1 MIDLITLTSGQL
13 TKESLSAWSN
23 AMVSLIDD
31 GELNPLEA
39 HAKAKA
45 IMAALK
51 DVIDQT
57 EQQAR
62 DEADKYGGKSFQAFG
77 AKVTLK
83 DGSITPNYSDDAVW
97 VAIKKQLTDRE
108 ELLKLAFKS
117 KDAEITDTTTGEVLP
132 KVSGKGSKSSISIQF
147 I

>member
-1 MIDLITLTSGQL
+1 MLDLITLTSGQL
-13 TKESLSAWSN
+13 TKEALQRWSAD
-23 AMVSLIDD
+23 MVALIDNGD
-31 GELNPLEA
+31 LNPLEA

-83 DGSITPNYSDDAVW
+83 DGNVTPNYDEDAVW
-97 VAIKKQLTDRE
+97 NSIKQQLKERE

-117 KDAEITDTTTGEVLP
+117 KDAEITDTTTGEVVP
-132 KVSGKGSKSSISIQF
+132 RVSAKYAKSSISIQF
-147 I
+147 

>member
-1 MIDLITLTSGQL
+1 
-13 TKESLSAWSN
+13 
-23 AMVSLIDD
+23 MVALIDNGD
-31 GELNPLEA
+31 LNPLEA

-62 DEADKYGGKSFQAFG
+62 DEADKYGGKTFQAFG

-83 DGSITPNYSDDAVW
+83 DGNVTPNYDEDAVW
-97 VAIKKQLTDRE
+97 NSIKQQLKERE

-117 KDAEITDTTTGEVLP
+117 KDAEITDTTTGEVVP
-132 KVSGKGSKSSISIQF
+132 RVSAKYAKSSISIQF
-147 I
+147 

>member
-23 AMVSLIDD
+23 AMVSLIDE

-83 DGSITPNYSDDAVW
+83 DGNITPNYSDDPEW

-117 KDAEITDTTTGEVLP
+117 KDVEITDTNTGEVVP
-132 KVSGKGSKSSISIQF
+132 KVSAKYAKSSISIQF

>member
-1 MIDLITLTSGQL
+1 
-13 TKESLSAWSN
+13 
-23 AMVSLIDD
+23 MVELIDNGD
-31 GELNPLEA
+31 LNPLEA

-62 DEADKYGGKSFQAFG
+62 DEADKYGGKTFQAFG

-83 DGSITPNYSDDAVW
+83 DGNVTPNYDEDAVW
-97 VAIKKQLTDRE
+97 NSIKQQLKDRE

-117 KDAEITDTTTGEVLP
+117 KDAEITDTTTGEVVP
-132 KVSGKGSKSSISIQF
+132 RVSAKYAKSSISIQF
-147 I
+147 

>member
-1 MIDLITLTSGQL
+1 MIDLIQLTSGQL
-13 TKESLSAWSN
+13 TKESLGSWA
-23 AMVSLIDD
+23 AQMVALIDGGD
-31 GELNPLEA
+31 LNPLEA

-62 DEADKYGGKSFQAFG
+62 DEADKYGGKTFEAFG
-77 AKVTLK
+77 AKITLK
-83 DGSITPNYSDDAVW
+83 DGSVTPSYTDDAVW
-97 VAIKKQLTDRE
+97 ADIKKQLADRE
-108 ELLKLAFKS
+108 ELLKLAFKT
-117 KDAEITDTTTGEVLP
+117 KDAEITDTNTGEVVP
-132 KVSGKGSKSSISIQF
+132 RVSAKYAKSSISIQF

>member
-1 MIDLITLTSGQL
+1 MLDLITLTSGQL
-13 TKESLSAWSN
+13 TKEALQRWSAD
-23 AMVSLIDD
+23 MVALIDNGD
-31 GELNPLEA
+31 LNPLEA

-62 DEADKYGGKSFQAFG
+62 DEADKYGGKTFQAFG

-83 DGSITPNYSDDAVW
+83 DGNVTPNYDEDAVW
-97 VAIKKQLTDRE
+97 NSIKQQLKERE

-117 KDAEITDTTTGEVLP
+117 KDAEITDTTTGEVVP
-132 KVSGKGSKSSISIQF
+132 RVSAKYAKSSISIQF
-147 I
+147 

>member
-1 MIDLITLTSGQL
+1 MIDLIQLTSGQL
-13 TKESLSAWSN
+13 TKQSLSDWS
-23 AMVSLIDD
+23 AQMVALIDSGD
-31 GELNPLEA
+31 LNPLEA

-62 DEADKYGGKSFQAFG
+62 DEADKYGSKSFQAFG

-83 DGSITPNYSDDAVW
+83 DGNVTPNYEEDAVW
-97 VAIKKQLTDRE
+97 MQIKQQLKDRE

-117 KDAEITDTTTGEVLP
+117 KDAEITDTTTGEVVA
-132 KVSGKGSKSSISIQF
+132 KVSAKYAKSSISIQF
-147 I
+147 T

>member
-1 MIDLITLTSGQL
+1 MLDLITLTSGQL
-13 TKESLSAWSN
+13 TKDALQRWSAD
-23 AMVSLIDD
+23 MVALIDNGD
-31 GELNPLEA
+31 LNPLEA

-62 DEADKYGGKSFQAFG
+62 DEADKYGGKTFQAFG

-83 DGSITPNYSDDAVW
+83 DGNVTPNYDEDAVW
-97 VAIKKQLTDRE
+97 NSIKQQLKERE

-117 KDAEITDTTTGEVLP
+117 KDAEITDTTTGEVVP
-132 KVSGKGSKSSISIQF
+132 RVSAKYAKSSISIQF
-147 I
+147 

>member
-1 MIDLITLTSGQL
+1 MLDLITLTSGQL
-13 TKESLSAWSN
+13 TKDALQRWSAD
-23 AMVSLIDD
+23 MVELIDNGD
-31 GELNPLEA
+31 LNPLEA

-62 DEADKYGGKSFQAFG
+62 DEADKYGGKTFQAFG

-83 DGSITPNYSDDAVW
+83 DGNVTPNYDEDAVW
-97 VAIKKQLTDRE
+97 NSIKQQLKDRE

-117 KDAEITDTTTGEVLP
+117 KDAEITDTTTGEVVP
-132 KVSGKGSKSSISIQF
+132 RVSAKYAKSSISIQF
-147 I
+147 

>member
-1 MIDLITLTSGQL
+1 MLDLITLTSGQL
-13 TKESLSAWSN
+13 TKDALQRWSAQ
-23 AMVSLIDD
+23 MVALIDNGD
-31 GELNPLEA
+31 LNPLEA

-62 DEADKYGGKSFQAFG
+62 DEADKYGGKTFQAFG

-83 DGSITPNYSDDAVW
+83 DGNVTPNYDEDAVW
-97 VAIKKQLTDRE
+97 ASIKQQLKERE

-117 KDAEITDTTTGEVLP
+117 KDAEITDTNTGEVVP
-132 KVSGKGSKSSISIQF
+132 KVSAKYAKSSISIQF
-147 I
+147 

>member
-1 MIDLITLTSGQL
+1 MLDLITLTSGQL
-13 TKESLSAWSN
+13 TKDALQQWSAD
-23 AMVSLIDD
+23 MVALIDNGD
-31 GELNPLEA
+31 LNPLEA

-62 DEADKYGGKSFQAFG
+62 DEADKYGGKTFQAFG

-83 DGSITPNYSDDAVW
+83 DGNVTPNYDEDAVW
-97 VAIKKQLTDRE
+97 NSIKQQLKERE

-117 KDAEITDTTTGEVLP
+117 KDAEATDTTTGEVVP
-132 KVSGKGSKSSISIQF
+132 RVSAKYAKSSISIQF
-147 I
+147 

>member
-1 MIDLITLTSGQL
+1 MLDLITLTSGQL
-13 TKESLSAWSN
+13 NKEALQRWSAD
-23 AMVSLIDD
+23 MVALIDNGD
-31 GELNPLEA
+31 LNPLEA

-62 DEADKYGGKSFQAFG
+62 DEADKYGGKTFQAFG

-83 DGSITPNYSDDAVW
+83 DGNVTPNYDEDAVW
-97 VAIKKQLTDRE
+97 NSIKQQLKERE

-117 KDAEITDTTTGEVLP
+117 KDAEITDTTTGEVVP
-132 KVSGKGSKSSISIQF
+132 RVSAKYAKSSISIQF
-147 I
+147 